1 MRHHN
6 GASDRLRALL
16 ARIPGLAPAEPPA
29 VYLRSPPDLPD
40 DPAPRLD
47 PGPSGAKT
55 LALVA
60 VIAALAAAG
69 YLWMARPR
77 PEPAQAPS
85 PATLSPP
92 PITTQAAA
100 QVVVDVSGKVR
111 RPGVFTLPNG
121 ARVADA
127 IKAAGGVR
135 PGTATGALNLAR
147 KVVDGEQIPVG
158 IRAPTPEAP
167 APSTSGAPGTPID
180 LNTATA
186 DQLDSALP
194 GVGPVLAQRIVA
206 YRTQHGGFRTVDQL
220 QEVSGIG
227 NRRFTDLK
235 PLVRV

>member
-1 MRHHN
+1 
-6 GASDRLRALL
+6 
-16 ARIPGLAPAEPPA
+16 
-29 VYLRSPPDLPD
+29 
-40 DPAPRLD
+40 
-47 PGPSGAKT
+47 
-55 LALVA
+55 VA

-77 PEPAQAPS
+77 PEPAQASSSPS
-85 PATLSPP
+85 ATLSAPTP
-92 PITTQAAA
+92 TTQAAA
-100 QVVVDVSGKVR
+100 EVVVDVSGKVR
-111 RPGVFTLPNG
+111 RPGVFTLPSG

-135 PGTATGALNLAR
+135 PGTATGSLNLAR

-158 IRAPTPEAP
+158 IRAPTPAGP
-167 APSTSGAPGTPID
+167 VPPTSGGPGNPID
-180 LNTATA
+180 LNAATA
-186 DQLDSALP
+186 DQLDALP

-227 NRRFTDLK
+227 SRRFTDLK